1 MPFNENGD
9 SEGIPFSVKARAF
22 LSSTSFGT
30 IDQLR
35 VEMETMYKGVHI
47 ILNTEDNKK
56 IDCMFIPGY
65 AQNPDHEGREEF
77 EMPTIIY

>member
-1 MPFNENGD
+1 
-9 SEGIPFSVKARAF
+9 
-22 LSSTSFGT
+22 
-30 IDQLR
+30 
-35 VEMETMYKGVHI
+35 MYKGVHI
-47 ILNTEDNKK
+47 ILDTEDNKK